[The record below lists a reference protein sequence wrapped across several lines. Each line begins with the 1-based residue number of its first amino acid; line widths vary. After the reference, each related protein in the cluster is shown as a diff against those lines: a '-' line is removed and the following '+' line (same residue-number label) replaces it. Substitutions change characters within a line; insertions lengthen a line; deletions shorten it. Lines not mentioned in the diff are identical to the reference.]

1 MTTTTHI
8 RAAADTPGTAHTPW
22 YVAHAPW
29 VGSAV
34 GIAIAVTDTLAMRL
48 LGISFAMNGRDV
60 SLLVGAMFGSSLAV
74 MGFLLG
80 RVIEGRRRDREQ
92 SAVIRA
98 QMEAI
103 ETARARLVQSE
114 KLAALGQ
121 LSATIAHEV
130 RNPLAVIRSA
140 AQSLGENVGAGDADG
155 RRACQF
161 IIAEIDR
168 LTGVVAS
175 LLAFARPL
183 RLEPRPVA
191 VDELFDGALLLAG
204 PDLTRQHVRVD
215 RPPAA
220 AAPLRVRADVDL
232 VRQVLV
238 GLLVNAIEAA
248 GADGEI
254 SLDARTEGDSV
265 EIAVADSGP
274 GVPAELR
281 TRIFEPFF
289 TTRARGTG
297 LGLPIARQIVEAHG
311 GRIEV
316 GERRGGGARF
326 VVRLPASPGAA
337 IAA

>member
-1 MTTTTHI
+1 MMTTTAPNEPPA
-8 RAAADTPGTAHTPW
+8 RW
-22 YVAHAPW
+22 YVTYARW
-29 VGSAV
+29 VGVAV
-34 GIAIAVTDTLAMRL
+34 GLLSASFDTVVMRALGVT
-48 LGISFAMNGRDV
+48 FAMNGRDV
-60 SLLVGAMFGSSLAV
+60 SLVVGAVFGSSLALL
-74 MGFLLG
+74 GYLLG

-92 SAVIRA
+92 SAIIRS

-103 ETARARLVQSE
+103 EATRARLVQSE

-140 AQSLGENVGAGDADG
+140 AQSLGESVAAGDTDG
-155 RRACQF
+155 QKACAF
-161 IIAEIDR
+161 ITAEIDR
-168 LTGVVAS
+168 LTNVVGS

-183 RLEPRPVA
+183 RLEPRAVG

-204 PDLTRQHVRVD
+204 PDLTREQIRVE
-215 RPPAA
+215 RGNTR
-220 AAPLRVRADVDL
+220 PLRVQADVDL

-238 GLLVNAIEAA
+238 GLLVNAVEAA
-248 GADGEI
+248 GRNGEI
-254 SLDARTEGDSV
+254 NLDAHSSNGTV
-265 EIAVADSGP
+265 EIEIADSGP
-274 GVPAELR
+274 GVPAELQ

-311 GRIEV
+311 GKLEV
-316 GERRGGGARF
+316 AARRGGGARF
-326 VVRLPASPGAA
+326 LVRLPAAPANA

>member
-1 MTTTTHI
+1 MSTTTPDSLTTTEPP
-8 RAAADTPGTAHTPW
+8 APW
-22 YVAHAPW
+22 YVTNARW
-29 VGSAV
+29 VGAV
-34 GIAIAVTDTLAMRL
+34 VGVLVAASDTLSMRW

-60 SLLVGAMFGSSLAV
+60 SWLVGATFGSSLALL
-74 MGFLLG
+74 GFLLG

-92 SAVIRA
+92 SAIIRT

-103 ETARARLVQSE
+103 EAARARLVQSE

-140 AQSLGENVGAGDADG
+140 AQSLGETVAAGDAEG
-155 RRACQF
+155 ERACRF
-161 IIAEIDR
+161 ITAEIDR
-168 LTGVVAS
+168 LTSVVGS

-183 RLEPRPVA
+183 RLELRPIA
-191 VDELFDGALLLAG
+191 VDELFDAALLLAG
-204 PDLTRQHVRVD
+204 PDLAREQVKVA
-215 RPPAA
+215 RPSRE
-220 AAPLRVRADVDL
+220 AAPALRVHADVDL

-238 GLLVNAIEAA
+238 GLLVNAVEAA
-248 GADGEI
+248 GRNGEI
-254 SLDARTEGDSV
+254 SLAARDRDGAV
-265 EIAVADSGP
+265 EIDVADSGP

-311 GRIEV
+311 GKLEV

-326 VVRLPASPGAA
+326 TVRLPAAPATA